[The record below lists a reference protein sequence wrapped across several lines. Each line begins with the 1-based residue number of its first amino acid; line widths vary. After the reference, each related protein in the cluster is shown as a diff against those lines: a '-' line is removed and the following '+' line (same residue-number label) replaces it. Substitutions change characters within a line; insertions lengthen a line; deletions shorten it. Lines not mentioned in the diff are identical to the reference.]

1 MENFIFCAVIV
12 LNNLGFCGC
21 VKILAPIWCDEIWH
35 VFRMLISYN
44 MANIFRISHILFL
57 FNLPQD
63 YWNKS
68 ANYEKLGK
76 YWPYC
81 TRNCAM
87 TRWLMPV
94 LFYQASVS
102 YFSKYFKSK
111 FLYNIFFSIWV
122 FFHEHSQITGLQRKG
137 EGICLTPHY
146 YLHPLHCRELTSAL
160 S

>member
-1 MENFIFCAVIV
+1 MKFSIKDFFSKKFFSEKFLMENFIFCAVIV

-68 ANYEKLGK
+68 AKYEKLGK

-87 TRWLMPV
+87 TRWLMLV

-111 FLYNIFFSIWV
+111 FLYNIFFLSGFSFTNI
-122 FFHEHSQITGLQRKG
+122 HKSQD
-137 EGICLTPHY
+137 
-146 YLHPLHCRELTSAL
+146 CRGRGRAFL
-160 S
+160 